1 MSEVAAAFAHQIGFV
16 TGVALYAVL
25 LVMVWTES
33 VRGSSDRK
41 RRKGTGVRPPWHQRL
56 SIPLA
61 IAVVGLFWN
70 VASLA
75 SGLIPTHAPVAISRL
90 LSYAAISALGWLP
103 ALALH
108 SVWQA
113 ATGTVRRPLGALVL
127 GGHGLS
133 AGAAMWNGVV
143 LSAGG
148 PVPDAAAWRVVT
160 DGFLLL
166 FFTLLLV
173 MRRALAGHGGLVLV
187 LLAVCS
193 VAALPLSHH
202 SSEEFPW
209 WLDFLGHHA
218 SLPVAA
224 VVLYRDYRF
233 VFVDR
238 FVSRALSLLL
248 LIGIAVSSY
257 VLIVAP
263 WMSPSAN
270 GSLSPMASG
279 AIMTLGIVL
288 GLGYPWLDRQVTRLF
303 DTLVLERPDY
313 HDLRRRLEQR
323 LGKLELVDAIM
334 GELCQSLQW
343 ALKSREVRWERVA
356 EELPS
361 LPCVPDESQ
370 KKNRTAIRWP
380 DKDDAIMHV
389 IDGGLTVLAPTW
401 EPPRYLITIAPR
413 EDGHRFLSEELTL
426 VEEAVSLA
434 ARRIDALRTSH
445 ERCEIALREQ
455 EMQKLATE
463 AELRAL
469 RAQVNPHF
477 LFNALNTIGYLI
489 DTAPARAASTLRDL
503 THLLRSILRRM
514 EDNFTTLGEELD
526 LVRAYLDIEQARFE
540 ERLSVHIDVPRDL
553 HRMRVPALVL
563 QPLVENAVK
572 HGIQPSLCGG
582 EIRIAASLIP
592 QEAPVDQQGRVPR
605 LLCLEIADTGAGAS
619 EEVLKRGRERGI
631 GLRNVENRL
640 RCLYGAGASLRIIST
655 PGVGTTVTVQVAVDE
670 PAGATVLPI
679 AAWSRGTS

>member
-1 MSEVAAAFAHQIGFV
+1 MSEFAAAFAHQVGFV
-16 TGVALYAVL
+16 TGIALYAVL
-25 LVMVWTES
+25 LVMVLTES
-33 VRGSSDRK
+33 VRGSSDQK
-41 RRKGTGVRPPWHQRL
+41 EGAGVRLPWHERL

-61 IAVVGLFWN
+61 IAMVGLFWN
-70 VASLA
+70 LASLA
-75 SGLIPTHAPVAISRL
+75 SGLIPSHVPVVVPRL
-90 LSYAAISALGWLP
+90 LSFAAISALGWLP

-113 ATGTVRRPLGALVL
+113 ATGAVRRPLGVLVL

-133 AGAAMWNGVV
+133 VGAAMWNGVV
-143 LSAGG
+143 LASGG
-148 PVPDAAAWRVVT
+148 SVPDAAVWRVLT
-160 DGFLLL
+160 GGFLLL
-166 FFTLLLV
+166 FFALLLV

-209 WLDFLGHHA
+209 WLDFLRHHA

-257 VLIVAP
+257 VLVVAP
-263 WMSPSAN
+263 WVSPSAN

-288 GLGYPWLDRQVTRLF
+288 GLGYPWLDRQVTRMF

-313 HDLRRRLEQR
+313 HDLRRQLEQR
-323 LGKLELVDAIM
+323 LQKLEHVDAMM

-343 ALKSREVRWERVA
+343 ALKSREVRWDRVA
-356 EELPS
+356 EGLPS
-361 LPCVPDESQ
+361 LPCVADESQ
-370 KKNRTAIRWP
+370 RRKRAAIRWP
-380 DKDDAIMHV
+380 AKGDTVVQA
-389 IDGGLTVLAPTW
+389 IDGGLTVLVPTW
-401 EPPRYLITIAPR
+401 EPPCYLVTIAPR
-413 EDGHRFLSEELTL
+413 EDGHRFLSEEVAL

-477 LFNALNTIGYLI
+477 LFNALNTVGHLI
-489 DTAPARAASTLRDL
+489 DTAPARAAATLCDL
-503 THLLRSILRRM
+503 TYLLRNILRRM

-553 HRMRVPALVL
+553 HQARVPALVL

-582 EIRIAASLIP
+582 EIRVAAWQRHQGSP
-592 QEAPVDQQGRVPR
+592 TDQEGQVPR

-619 EEVLKRGRERGI
+619 EEVMKRGRQQGI
-631 GLRNVENRL
+631 GLANVENRL
-640 RCLYGAGASLRIIST
+640 RCLYGAAASLRIVSM
-655 PGVGTTVTVQVAVDE
+655 PGVGTTVTVQVPIDE
-670 PAGATVLPI
+670 PAGSTVLPATT
-679 AAWSRGTS
+679 AALKRTL